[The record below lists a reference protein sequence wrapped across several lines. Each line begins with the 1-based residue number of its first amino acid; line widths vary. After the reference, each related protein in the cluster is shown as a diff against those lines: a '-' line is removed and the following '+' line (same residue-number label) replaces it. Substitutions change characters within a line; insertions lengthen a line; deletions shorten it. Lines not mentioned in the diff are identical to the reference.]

1 MSSNPDFVSYPSE
14 PSSRFSKGLIDALNA
29 EISLGTVAN
38 PRDAVQWLGY
48 TYLYVRM
55 RKNPFFY
62 GMSSNGLCVV
72 LS

>member
-1 MSSNPDFVSYPSE
+1 MV
-14 PSSRFSKGLIDALNA
+14 DALNA

-38 PRDAVQWLGY
+38 INDAVQWLGF

-55 RKNPFFY
+55 RKNPFYY
-62 GMSSNGLCVV
+62 GA